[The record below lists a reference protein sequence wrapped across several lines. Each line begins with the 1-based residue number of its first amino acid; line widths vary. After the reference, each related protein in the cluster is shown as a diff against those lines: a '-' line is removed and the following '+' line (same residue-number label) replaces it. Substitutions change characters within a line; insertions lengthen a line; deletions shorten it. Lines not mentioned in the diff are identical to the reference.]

1 MKTKR
6 TIYTSIIFIVMFFI
20 STIIGF
26 DPHYSSSS
34 NAEVVADADIEDK
47 VEEPP
52 PEAVS
57 DYASNDSI
65 SDEENEHIEPTI
77 EIMSL
82 ATLED
87 ESSDWLSSFSIEE
100 PLVGLPVSGV
110 GLEPMDVKD
119 LIREIVM
126 ENRYDDIGISV
137 AESYVNIRKEPDTQ
151 SESLGKLH
159 RGAAGKIIDIIDGW
173 YLIESGSVKGY
184 ANSSYIKANIPYK
197 ELLENYS
204 TISASINVDGL
215 NVREEANIDS
225 KKLTVVYINEEYPV
239 LEVIDDWLK
248 IKVEDDNISGYVNL
262 DYVDIIADFDKAIS
276 REEEQ
281 EIQRIKRERE
291 EEKER
296 QRLLEEERIK
306 KETEIKY
313 RDESSHTDDELKL
326 LACLVHTEAGNQ
338 SYEGRL
344 AVANVVLNRMKSSKY
359 PNTMKE
365 VIYQPG
371 QFSVVKSGSLA
382 KQLEKYDS
390 YSTNSQKLTIKAAQD
405 ALDGANNIGDRLY
418 FHQYKLAVKKGYHTS
433 KKNSVKIE
441 DQLFW

>member
-6 TIYTSIIFIVMFFI
+6 TIYTSIIFIAMFFI
-20 STIIGF
+20 SNIVGF
-26 DPHYSSSS
+26 SSPYSSNS
-34 NAEVVADADIEDK
+34 NAETVADSSIEDK
-47 VEEPP
+47 IEEPP
-52 PEAVS
+52 PEPVS
-57 DYASNDSI
+57 SHVSNDSV
-65 SDEENEHIEPTI
+65 SDDENEQESTI

-82 ATLED
+82 ATIEE
-87 ESSDWLSSFSIEE
+87 ESSDWVSSFSIEE

-126 ENRYDDIGISV
+126 ENRYDGIGISV
-137 AESYVNIRKEPDTQ
+137 AESYVNIRKEPNTE

-159 RGAAGKIIDIIDGW
+159 RGAAGKIIDLIDDW

-184 ANSSYIKANIPYK
+184 ASSSYIKTNIPYR

-215 NVREEANIDS
+215 NVREEASLDS
-225 KKLTVVYINEEYPV
+225 KKLTIVYLNEEYPV
-239 LEVIDDWLK
+239 LEVVDDWLK
-248 IKVEDDNISGYVNL
+248 IKVEDDNIAGYVNR
-262 DYVDIIADFDKAIS
+262 DYVEITASFDKAIS
-276 REEEQ
+276 KEEEQ

-313 RDESSHTDDELKL
+313 REESSCTDDELKL

-344 AVANVVLNRMKSSKY
+344 AVANIVLNRMKSSKY

-371 QFSVVKSGSLA
+371 QFSVVRSGSLA

-390 YSTNSQKLTIKAAQD
+390 YSTDSQKLTIKAAQD
-405 ALDGANNIGDRLY
+405 ALDGANNVGNRLY
-418 FHQYKLAVKKGYHTS
+418 FHQYKLAVSKGYHTS
-433 KKNSVKIE
+433 KKNAVKIE